1 MKLRRSI
8 VIEATGEK
16 IWPFL
21 VDPEKIIKWCTPI
34 NVIRLTSQGRS
45 GLGTTFYFEEK
56 AVGRMMKLHFVVT
69 EWILNRSVAFKMT
82 SGNVVRSY
90 EQRYT
95 IEAIP
100 FGSRCTCFEEV
111 TLPYGIFGKFAELSR
126 RFTSNGLLDRM
137 LLNLKN
143 VVEV

>member
-1 MKLRRSI
+1 MKLCRSI

-34 NVIRLTSQGRS
+34 NVIRLTSQQRS

-56 AVGRMMKLHFVVT
+56 AVRRMMKLHFVVT
-69 EWILNRSVAFKMT
+69 EWVLNRSVAFKMT
-82 SGNVVRSY
+82 SGNVVKGY

-111 TLPYGIFGKFAELSR
+111 TLPFGILGKFMGLFR
-126 RFTSNGLLDRM
+126 KFTSIGLLDSM
-137 LLNLKN
+137 LLNLKY